1 MDLQERI
8 DGDTMIRK
16 SIIGKIWADQSGA
29 TAVEYGLI
37 ASLIVI
43 AMMAALQSVADEN
56 GNKWE
61 QVREAAEEVMGR

>member
-1 MDLQERI
+1 LDLQERI